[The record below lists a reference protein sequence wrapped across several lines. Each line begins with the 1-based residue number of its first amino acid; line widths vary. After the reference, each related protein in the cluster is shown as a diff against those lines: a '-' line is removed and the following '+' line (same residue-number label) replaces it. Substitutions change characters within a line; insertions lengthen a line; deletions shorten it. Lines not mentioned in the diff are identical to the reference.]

1 MFILPGRDL
10 LLLGAFLALC
20 CFSSPLVADEEKP
33 DGGKDAALPSAT
45 VEETGETVTDLS
57 KESAIDLVERLRQ
70 LNRQSP
76 EGDTREEMF
85 KNYRQTQE
93 ETLKIAQVLFEKT
106 VAAKESKELNFSAI
120 ALEAKFRA
128 MMILAR
134 LGEQRPSADPFLN
147 LATEGE
153 QLYQATIG
161 EDDFQA
167 AGMSVQIVV
176 ETLRAA
182 GLLEAP
188 DTAKQ
193 VKTFLEKV
201 SQDRRPQV
209 AAFAKQQM
217 LQSQLQLSPNS
228 DTAAVDRVVE
238 VLEKKYADHPVDP
251 EDVQVIMEVL
261 TQIEQLGQTS
271 QAVRLSKFFVN
282 KFSKSD
288 NQKIQEFA
296 TVLAGTARRL
306 ELPGN
311 AMELS
316 GTFLDGSPL
325 DWASYRGKVVLVD
338 FWATWC
344 GPCRAEFPNVIA
356 NYEKYHDKG
365 FDVIGINLDDEKS
378 TVEAFLQKEKL
389 PWKTLFSD
397 QAGEAGF
404 NNPLARRYG
413 ISGIPTVILVDREGK
428 VVSLN
433 ARGPEL
439 GRLLAEQFDGKQEG
453 GAEGS

>member
-1 MFILPGRDL
+1 MFMLPGRDL
-10 LLLGAFLALC
+10 LLLGAFLVLC
-20 CFSSPLVADEEKP
+20 CFSSPLMADEEKP

-45 VEETGETVTDLS
+45 AEETGEPVTDLS

-93 ETLKIAQVLFEKT
+93 ETLKIAQILFEKT

-311 AMELS
+311 AMKLS

-439 GRLLAEQFDGKQEG
+439 GRLLAEQFDGKQDG
-453 GAEGS
+453 GSAGS

>member
-1 MFILPGRDL
+1 MLY
-10 LLLGAFLALC
+10 
-20 CFSSPLVADEEKP
+20 CFSSPLVADDEKP
-33 DGGKDAALPSAT
+33 DGGKDAALPPAAA
-45 VEETGETVTDLS
+45 TDLS

-106 VAAKESKELNFSAI
+106 IAAEESKELNFSAI
-120 ALEAKFRA
+120 ALQAKFRA

-167 AGMSVQIVV
+167 AGTSVQIVV
-176 ETLRAA
+176 EALRAA

-188 DTAKQ
+188 DAAKQ

-209 AAFAKQQM
+209 AALAKQQM

-228 DTAAVDRVVE
+228 DTAAVDRVVDI
-238 VLEKKYADHPVDP
+238 LEKEYADHPVNP

-271 QAVRLSKFFVN
+271 QAVRLSNFFVD

-288 NQKIQEFA
+288 NQQIQELA
-296 TVLAGTARRL
+296 AVLAGTARRL

-311 AMELS
+311 ALELS
-316 GTFLDGSPL
+316 GMFLDGSPL

-365 FDVIGINLDDEKS
+365 FDVVGINLDDEKS
-378 TVEAFLQKEKL
+378 TVEAFLEKEKL

-397 QAGEAGF
+397 QAGETGF

>member
-1 MFILPGRDL
+1 
-10 LLLGAFLALC
+10 
-20 CFSSPLVADEEKP
+20 
-33 DGGKDAALPSAT
+33 
-45 VEETGETVTDLS
+45 
-57 KESAIDLVERLRQ
+57 
-70 LNRQSP
+70 
-76 EGDTREEMF
+76 
-85 KNYRQTQE
+85 
-93 ETLKIAQVLFEKT
+93 
-106 VAAKESKELNFSAI
+106 
-120 ALEAKFRA
+120 
-128 MMILAR
+128 
-134 LGEQRPSADPFLN
+134 
-147 LATEGE
+147 
-153 QLYQATIG
+153 
-161 EDDFQA
+161 
-167 AGMSVQIVV
+167 
-176 ETLRAA
+176 
-182 GLLEAP
+182 
-188 DTAKQ
+188 
-193 VKTFLEKV
+193 
-201 SQDRRPQV
+201 
-209 AAFAKQQM
+209 
-217 LQSQLQLSPNS
+217 
-228 DTAAVDRVVE
+228 
-238 VLEKKYADHPVDP
+238 
-251 EDVQVIMEVL
+251 
-261 TQIEQLGQTS
+261 
-271 QAVRLSKFFVN
+271 
-282 KFSKSD
+282 
-288 NQKIQEFA
+288 
-296 TVLAGTARRL
+296 
-306 ELPGN
+306 
-311 AMELS
+311 MELS